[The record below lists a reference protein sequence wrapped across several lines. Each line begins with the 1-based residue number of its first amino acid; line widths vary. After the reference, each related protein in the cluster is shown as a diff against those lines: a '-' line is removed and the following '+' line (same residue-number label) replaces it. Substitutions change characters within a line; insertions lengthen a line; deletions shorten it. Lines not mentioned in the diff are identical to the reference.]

1 MKKISLSVSALF
13 MAALTGISAFALVQ
27 SADSASSYDVNKDGA
42 VNSRDMLTEMKAV
55 SENNTSSTYDI
66 DSDGTVGSRD
76 MTVLMKYIAAA
87 PMAYSSENAESALTP
102 EEEISQLNI
111 RHAEA
116 LSVIADKLPGI
127 VCWGD
132 SLTSGPGGNAMS
144 YPLALGN
151 RVTQEI
157 TNTYDPLVSL
167 SDEAKAL
174 VAADDYKISVPVVN
188 MGVGGETTYTILAR
202 NGAIPFVTASA
213 ITIPAGKTP
222 VSISLRSQDGH
233 QVDPLLQGTAG
244 MEYVTISGV
253 RGVITNTS
261 GYKFTRS
268 EAGDRVSVPA
278 GTEVVTA
285 GSENYRDYATV
296 IYIGQNNNRY
306 GTSTNYKS
314 TDYDYADLVRQQRA
328 IIDHQTANN
337 DKFVIVGLHMAEPR
351 YRTALENYM
360 QAEYGDKFLNLR
372 KYLCTSSMDD
382 AGLTPTQN
390 DIWRMQAG
398 YAPLSL
404 MTGDLLHF
412 NSKGYEL
419 IGNLVYD
426 KMEQLGYFDEV
437 FTALGIAK

>member
-1 MKKISLSVSALF
+1 MKKISLSISAML
-13 MAALTGISAFALVQ
+13 MAALTGISVFASVTD
-27 SADSASSYDVNKDGA
+27 ADSTSAYDVNKDGA

-55 SENNTSSTYDI
+55 AENNMSSVYDI

-87 PMAYSSENAESALTP
+87 PMPYAAENVKSALTP
-102 EEEISQLNI
+102 EEEVRQLDL
-111 RHAEA
+111 RHAQA
-116 LSVIADKLPGI
+116 LDTISEKLPGI

-144 YPLALGN
+144 YPRALGN

-157 TNTYDPLVSL
+157 INAYDPLASL

-174 VAADDYKISVPVVN
+174 VSADDYKVSVPVVN
-188 MGVGGETTYTILAR
+188 MGVGGETTYTILGR

-233 QVDPLLQGTAG
+233 QVAPLLQGNAG

-253 RGVITNTS
+253 RGVITNTD

-268 EAGDRVSVPA
+268 EAGNRVSVPA
-278 GTEVVTA
+278 GTEIVTA
-285 GSENYRDYATV
+285 GSENYRDYVTV
-296 IYIGQNNNRY
+296 IYIGQNNGKY
-306 GTSTNYKS
+306 GTATNYKP
-314 TDYDYADLVRQQRA
+314 TDSDYADLVRQQRA
-328 IIDHQTANN
+328 IIDRQTANN
-337 DKFVIVGLHMAEPR
+337 DKFIIVGLHMAEPR
-351 YRTALENYM
+351 YRAALENYM
-360 QAEYGDKFLNLR
+360 QNEYGDKFLNLR

-382 AGLTPTQN
+382 AGITPTQN

-398 YAPLSL
+398 YAPFSL

-419 IGNLVYD
+419 IGNLVYE

-437 FTALGIAK
+437 FTALGISK